1 MENGLI
7 FSYRSYYLQP
17 QTSHSFN
24 PSTIRITSFLFF
36 SNTANMK
43 MIVAPVAI
51 PATYHSHVH
60 PKFTDAYQIIVV
72 IDSKRN
78 TEPRSSNP
86 RILNI
91 IPENT
96 PTNENAPRINGNH
109 GEFTTPLIKMSA
121 VEDA

>member
-1 MENGLI
+1 STKNKV
-7 FSYRSYYLQP
+7 QA
-17 QTSHSFN
+17 SHSLN
-24 PSTIRITSFLFF
+24 PSTTLNTSFLFF

-43 MIVAPVAI
+43 MIVAPVAM

-72 IDSKRN
+72 IDSNRN
-78 TEPRSSNP
+78 TEPSSSNP
-86 RILNI
+86 RILNM

-96 PTNENAPRINGNH
+96 PVNENAPRINGSH
-109 GEFTTPLIKMSA
+109 GEFATPLMKMSA